1 MNVSNHLLIL
11 LAGDVSLNPGSNKY
25 LPDNDNKFELF
36 RKRGFHFLVINVD
49 SLFLKVNE
57 LRDVVGH
64 TKPAIL
70 GITESKLDSSV
81 SDQEVNI
88 SGYSIL
94 RSDRNR
100 YGGGVACYVRAD
112 LCFNRRNVFS
122 NSIENVFFDLLIP
135 KIKPLS
141 IGIFYRPPHVNTFL
155 ETFANDLKL
164 IDLKETEVYFLG
176 DFNINLLV
184 NDKFVLK
191 ENQSLDFRNL
201 NCPLMSKYKELC
213 QTFSLKEIIQEPT
226 RIKSTTSSLLDY
238 ILTNVAW
245 KISQKGV
252 IDAGLSDHQLIYCT

>member
-1 MNVSNHLLIL
+1 M
-11 LAGDVSLNPGSNKY
+11 
-25 LPDNDNKFELF
+25 
-36 RKRGFHFLVINVD
+36 HFLHINVN
-49 SLFLKVNE
+49 SLLSETDE

-81 SDQEVNI
+81 SDQKVNI

-100 YGGGVACYVRAD
+100 YGGGVACYVRAN

-122 NSIENVFFDLLIP
+122 NSIENVFADLLIP
-135 KIKPLS
+135 KLKPLS
-141 IGIFYRPPHVNTFL
+141 IGIFYRPLHVNTFL

-191 ENQSLDFRNL
+191 EIQSIDFRNL
-201 NCPLMSKYKELC
+201 NCSLMSKYKELC

-226 RIKSTTSSLLDY
+226 RITSTISSHLDH
-238 ILTNVAW
+238 ILTNADW

-252 IDAGLSDHQLIYCT
+252 TDVGLSDHQLIHCTRKCVRTKANMHNQIRFGH

>member
-1 MNVSNHLLIL
+1 MLQNIDFAQLTKINTI
-11 LAGDVSLNPGSNKY
+11 N
-25 LPDNDNKFELF
+25 NDIYNKFEPF
-36 RKRGFHFLVINVD
+36 RKCGLHFLHINVN
-49 SLFLKVNE
+49 SLLSKIDE

-135 KIKPLS
+135 KLKPLL
-141 IGIFYRPPHVNTFL
+141 IGIFYRPPNVNAFL
-155 ETFANDLKL
+155 ETFVNDLELVDFK
-164 IDLKETEVYFLG
+164 KTEVYFLG
-176 DFNINLLV
+176 DFNIDLRV
-184 NDKFVLK
+184 TDKFVLK
-191 ENQSLDFRNL
+191 ENQSLNLNL
-201 NCPLMSKYKELC
+201 NCSLMSKYKEFC
-213 QTFSLKEIIQEPT
+213 QTFYLKEII
-226 RIKSTTSSLLDY
+226 
-238 ILTNVAW
+238 
-245 KISQKGV
+245 
-252 IDAGLSDHQLIYCT
+252 

>member
-1 MNVSNHLLIL
+1 M
-11 LAGDVSLNPGSNKY
+11 
-25 LPDNDNKFELF
+25 
-36 RKRGFHFLVINVD
+36 HFLHINVN
-49 SLFLKVNE
+49 SLLTKIDE

-70 GITESKLDSSV
+70 GITESKLDSPV

-164 IDLKETEVYFLG
+164 
-176 DFNINLLV
+176 NINLLV

-191 ENQSLDFRNL
+191 EN
-201 NCPLMSKYKELC
+201 
-213 QTFSLKEIIQEPT
+213 
-226 RIKSTTSSLLDY
+226 
-238 ILTNVAW
+238 
-245 KISQKGV
+245 
-252 IDAGLSDHQLIYCT
+252 

>member
-1 MNVSNHLLIL
+1 MNLSNHLLIL
-11 LAGDVSLNPGSNKY
+11 LAGDVSLNPGPNKY
-25 LPDNDNKFELF
+25 LPDNDNKFELL

-49 SLFLKVNE
+49 SLLLKVNE

-135 KIKPLS
+135 KLKPLS

-191 ENQSLDFRNL
+191 EN
-201 NCPLMSKYKELC
+201 
-213 QTFSLKEIIQEPT
+213 
-226 RIKSTTSSLLDY
+226 
-238 ILTNVAW
+238 
-245 KISQKGV
+245 
-252 IDAGLSDHQLIYCT
+252 